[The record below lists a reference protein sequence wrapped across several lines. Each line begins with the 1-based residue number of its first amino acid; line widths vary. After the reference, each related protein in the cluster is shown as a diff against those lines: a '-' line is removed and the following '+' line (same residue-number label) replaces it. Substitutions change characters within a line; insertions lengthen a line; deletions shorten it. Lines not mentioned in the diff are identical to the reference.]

1 MLAIINTWQFNLFFS
16 LIFGILFYQ
25 FYKLTIRN
33 VKKDGAITII
43 LQLIAGLSV
52 LIWMPFF
59 NFKFPTNL
67 KIYILLF
74 LATIF
79 YAINDRLQTAA
90 MKYLEVSV
98 LSIINQL
105 SNIFIIIIG
114 LTIFREPLLISKIIG
129 VILILLG
136 NVYLLYRKRK
146 LDLNKY
152 IILAILSNL
161 AFSIAMST
169 DIGISKLF
177 NLPIY
182 ISITL
187 IIPALIIKIIEK
199 IPTYTIIKEY
209 ENGEKKYFYATGIS
223 WGLAI
228 LFSLRSFR
236 FGQITTIIPLQ
247 STAILLNIIIAYL
260 FLKERNNLLKKLLA
274 ALIVIS
280 GIYFTILN

>member
-90 MKYLEVSV
+90 MKHLEVSV

-114 LTIFREPLLISKIIG
+114 LTIFREPLVISKIIG